1 MEFENG
7 FEVADYDDV
16 EEEVLLLKEK
26 KPVSKD
32 LFDWIDT
39 IVIALISVV
48 IIFTFFFRI
57 ATIVGPSMQNT
68 LYSGERVI
76 ISNLFY
82 EPKYGDIVV
91 VSRNT
96 DNSVGENASGREP
109 IIKRVIATEGQYVD
123 IDFETGKVY
132 VGPDLSNMTELN
144 EPYTKTP
151 TNLRYDLEFPLYVEE
166 GHIFV
171 LGDNRN
177 DSIDSRSS
185 SIGNG
190 GLIDKRYILGK
201 AVYRIWPFDTIG
213 GLGYDE

>member
-7 FEVADYDDV
+7 FEVAEYD
-16 EEEVLLLKEK
+16 EEYVAAPPQL
-26 KPVSKD
+26 PVSRD

-39 IVIALISVV
+39 IAIALIAVI

-82 EPKYGDIVV
+82 TPKYGDIVV
-91 VSRNT
+91 ISRNS
-96 DNSVGENASGREP
+96 DNSVGEISSGSEP
-109 IIKRVIATEGQYVD
+109 IIKRVIATGGQYVD
-123 IDFETGKVY
+123 IDFQKGKVY
-132 VGPDLSNMTELN
+132 VGPDLGNMTELN

-151 TNLRYDLEFPLYVEE
+151 TNRKWEVDFPVYVEE
-166 GHIFV
+166 GYVFV
-171 LGDNRN
+171 MGDNRN
-177 DSIDSRSS
+177 DSLDSRSNA
-185 SIGNG
+185 IGKD
-190 GLIDKRYILGK
+190 GLVDVRYILGK
-201 AVYRIWPFDTIG
+201 AIYRIWPFDTIG

>member
-7 FEVADYDDV
+7 FEVAEY
-16 EEEVLLLKEK
+16 EEEDEYNAAPPQL
-26 KPVSKD
+26 PVSRD

-39 IVIALISVV
+39 ISIALVAVI

-82 EPKYGDIVV
+82 KPKYGDIVV
-91 VSRNT
+91 ISRNT
-96 DNSVGENASGREP
+96 DNSVGENALGSEP
-109 IIKRVIATEGQYVD
+109 IIKRVIATGGQYVD
-123 IDFETGKVY
+123 IDFQTGKVY
-132 VGPDLSNMTELN
+132 VGPDLGNMTELV

-151 TNLRYDLEFPLYVEE
+151 TNRKWEVDFPVYVEE
-166 GHIFV
+166 GYVFV

-177 DSIDSRSS
+177 DSLDSRSIY
-185 SIGNG
+185 IGKD
-190 GLIDKRYILGK
+190 GLVDTRYILGK
-201 AVYRIWPFDTIG
+201 AIYRIWPFDTIG
-213 GLGYDE
+213 GLGYDG

>member
-1 MEFENG
+1 MEYENG
-7 FEVADYDDV
+7 FEVVDYDD
-16 EEEVLLLKEK
+16 EMLPPIPKQ
-26 KPVSKD
+26 PVSKD

-39 IVIALISVV
+39 IVVALIAVV

-68 LYSGERVI
+68 LYSGERVV
-76 ISNLFY
+76 ISNLLY
-82 EPKYGDIVV
+82 EPEYGDIVV
-91 VSRNT
+91 ISRNT
-96 DNSVGENASGREP
+96 DNSVGPNLSGSEP

-123 IDFETGKVY
+123 IDFVSGKVY
-132 VGPDLSNMTELN
+132 VGPDLGNMKELD

-151 TNLRYDLEFPLYVEE
+151 TNKKYDVEFPLYVEA
-166 GHIFV
+166 GYVFA

-177 DSIDSRSS
+177 DSLDSRSS
-185 SIGNG
+185 TIGDG

-213 GLGYDE
+213 GLDLDD

>member
-7 FEVADYDDV
+7 FEVAAYDDV
-16 EEEVLLLKEK
+16 EEALLFKDK

-32 LFDWIDT
+32 LFEWIDT

-48 IIFTFFFRI
+48 IIFTFFFRV

-68 LYSGERVI
+68 LYSGERII

-82 EPKYGDIVV
+82 EPKHGDIVV

-96 DNSVGENASGREP
+96 NNSVGANTSGREP

-123 IDFETGKVY
+123 INFETGKVY

-151 TNLRYDLEFPLYVEE
+151 TNLRYDIEFPLYVEE

-190 GLIDKRYILGK
+190 GLIDKRYVLGK